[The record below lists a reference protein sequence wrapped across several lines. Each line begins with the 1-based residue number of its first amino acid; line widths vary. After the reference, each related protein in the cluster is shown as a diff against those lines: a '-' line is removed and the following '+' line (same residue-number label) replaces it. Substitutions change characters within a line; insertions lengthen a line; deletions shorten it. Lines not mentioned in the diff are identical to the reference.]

1 MQDLIILSKDTVVA
15 KYIEDKLEIV
25 CPNLIPLYLKRTGN
39 LEKWL
44 EERAIDS
51 HRTNSR
57 LLKRML
63 RLQEKDDVNTVLAVH
78 AATITD
84 TYWVKPP
91 DSKLTYDEVRFKTND
106 FAEVAL
112 NGDSSGFNLP
122 FQHTPELTN
131 IGSYEKCWKITD
143 HHWYMYK
150 KEPLESLFSEIYIS
164 KLGKLLGCNMVDYN
178 RYNQNIIYCKDF
190 TDSATVNFEDAQGL
204 IPENKEID
212 FLYNFKVFYD
222 INSKIAKD
230 YADML
235 YLDAVCMNVDRHI
248 HNYGILRNIKTV
260 EILQLAPNLDNN
272 ISLMYNGNRS
282 EPVRGFI
289 TDYIEFFESI
299 KDIYTPPIISRE
311 IVNQA
316 FMETEKQFST
326 KEVDELKQKMNVVEF
341 ILNSKN
347 YIEQN
352 IDYKV
357 TRIIDKE
364 LDI

>member
-25 CPNLIPLYLKRTGN
+25 CPNLVPLYLKRTGN

-84 TYWVKPP
+84 TYWVKAPN
-91 DSKLTYDEVRFKTND
+91 STLTYDEVRFKTND

-112 NGDSSGFNLP
+112 NGDPSGFNLP

-131 IGSYEKCWKITD
+131 IGSYEKCWKITE

-178 RYNQNIIYCKDF
+178 RYNQNVIYCKDF
-190 TDSATVNFEDAQGL
+190 TNGASINFE
-204 IPENKEID
+204 EID
-212 FLYNFKVFYD
+212 FLYNFKVFHN
-222 INSKIAKD
+222 INPTIAKD

-248 HNYGILRNIKTV
+248 HNYGVLRNIETG
-260 EILQLAPNLDNN
+260 EILQLAPNFDNN
-272 ISLMYNGNRS
+272 ISLMYNGNRI

-289 TDYIEFFESI
+289 TDYTEFFESV
-299 KDIYTPPIISRE
+299 KDIYTPPIISQE
-311 IVNQA
+311 MIKQA
-316 FMETEKQFST
+316 FIETEKQFSV
-326 KEVDELKQKMNVVEF
+326 KEIEELKQKMNVVEF
-341 ILNSKN
+341 IINSQK

-352 IDYKV
+352 IRLDTTYNADED
-357 TRIIDKE
+357 ID
-364 LDI
+364 I